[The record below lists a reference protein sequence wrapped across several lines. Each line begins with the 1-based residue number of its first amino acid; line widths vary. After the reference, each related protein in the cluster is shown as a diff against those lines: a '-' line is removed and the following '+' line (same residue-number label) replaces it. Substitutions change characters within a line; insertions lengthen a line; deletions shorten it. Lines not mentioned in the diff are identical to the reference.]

1 MNKTILG
8 IIIVVAIAIVAF
20 MFLGGDSS
28 TSTNTPSNTGQQ
40 QANTQVS
47 TTGETKIVDIT
58 ASNWEFNPPL
68 VEVNKGDIVELHLTS
83 SEGTHGFTI
92 LEFGVAET
100 LREGEDTHVTF
111 IADREGTFNIFC
123 HIPCGKGHG
132 GMRSLFVVK

>member
-20 MFLGGDSS
+20 MFLGGDSD
-28 TSTNTPSNTGQQ
+28 SNVNPTLNADGQGKS
-40 QANTQVS
+40 QVAL
-47 TTGETKIVDIT
+47 TGETKTVEIT

-68 VEVNKGDIVELHLTS
+68 VEVNKGDLVELHLKS

-100 LREGEDTHVTF
+100 LRPGDDVHTSF
-111 IADREGTFNIFC
+111 IADKEGTFNFFC
-123 HIPCGKGHG
+123 HIPCGRGHG
-132 GMRSLFVVK
+132 GMRGLFVVK